1 MSTWQTWRK
10 STYSDGEGGSCV
22 EVGLREATVRA
33 AWRKSAHSD
42 GAGGS
47 CLEIS
52 DALPGTVPIRDS
64 KTAPAGPALAVPAG
78 AWSLF
83 VAAVK
88 ADAWARGAGAV
99 RTP

>member
-1 MSTWQTWRK
+1 MNTRQAWRK
-10 STYSDGEGGSCV
+10 STYSDG
-22 EVGLREATVRA
+22 
-33 AWRKSAHSD
+33 D
-42 GAGGS
+42 GGS
-47 CLEIS
+47 CLEIT
-52 DALPGTVPIRDS
+52 DALPDTVPVRDS